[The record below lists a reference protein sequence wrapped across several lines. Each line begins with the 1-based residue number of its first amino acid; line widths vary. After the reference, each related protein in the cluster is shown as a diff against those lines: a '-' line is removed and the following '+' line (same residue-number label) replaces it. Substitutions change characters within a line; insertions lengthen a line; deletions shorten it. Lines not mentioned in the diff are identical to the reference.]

1 VRRDAAPS
9 DDLGVGLVA
18 NARLLSAAAD
28 QKGVGPLFREF
39 KAFIARGNVMDLAIA
54 VVIGA
59 AFGRV
64 VTSLVSDVIMPPV
77 GLLLAGLDFT
87 NLFVALRGGPYPS
100 LAAAKAT
107 GAPTVNYGIFI
118 NTVIDFVLVALVM
131 FLIVRTVNRFR
142 EAPEPTPTTKPCPYC
157 LSVVPLKAS
166 RCPQC
171 TSDLTASA
179 GT

>member
-1 VRRDAAPS
+1 M
-9 DDLGVGLVA
+9 L
-18 NARLLSAAAD
+18 
-28 QKGVGPLFREF
+28 REF

-64 VTSLVSDVIMPPV
+64 VSSLVGDVIMPPI
-77 GLLLAGLDFT
+77 GLMLAGIDFT
-87 NLFVALRGGPYPS
+87 NLFVPLGGGSYPS
-100 LAAAKAT
+100 LAAAKAA
-107 GAPTVNYGIFI
+107 GAPTINYGIFI
-118 NTVIDFVLVALVM
+118 NTVIDFVLVAFVM
-131 FLIVRTVNRFR
+131 FLIVRTVNRLR

-157 LSVVPLKAS
+157 YSVIPLKAT

-171 TSDLTASA
+171 TSGLAGQA

>member
-1 VRRDAAPS
+1 M
-9 DDLGVGLVA
+9 L
-18 NARLLSAAAD
+18 
-28 QKGVGPLFREF
+28 REF

-64 VTSLVSDVIMPPV
+64 VSSLVGDVIMPPI
-77 GLLLAGLDFT
+77 GLMLAGIDFT
-87 NLFVALRGGPYPS
+87 NLFVPLRGGSYPS
-100 LAAAKAT
+100 LAAAKAA
-107 GAPTVNYGIFI
+107 GAPTINYGIFI
-118 NTVIDFVLVALVM
+118 NTVIDFVLVAFVM
-131 FLIVRTVNRFR
+131 FLIVRTVNRLR

-157 LSVVPLKAS
+157 YSVIPLKAT

-171 TSDLTASA
+171 TSDLAGQA